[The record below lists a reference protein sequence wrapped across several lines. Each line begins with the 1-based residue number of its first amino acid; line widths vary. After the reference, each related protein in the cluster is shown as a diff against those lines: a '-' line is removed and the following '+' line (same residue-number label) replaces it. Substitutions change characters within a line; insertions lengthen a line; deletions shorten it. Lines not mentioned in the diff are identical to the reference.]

1 MLINMIPD
9 NCTVYILG
17 IRLTTSIL
25 TTNNNAKTKDSVVTQ
40 KLHITLYAL
49 KSAVTNT
56 ACCVPLARWWFTSNH
71 TTTTILRTFFRDHP
85 TNSVKALKATGRFT
99 RKTDKKNATAYT
111 TLACTEI
118 TGISSKPSL
127 TYIVAEYKMPN
138 CCRHCGTS
146 VQWWW
151 RRFYNFANKMQLQET
166 TSICKQYK

>member
-56 ACCVPLARWWFTSNH
+56 ACCVPLAR
-71 TTTTILRTFFRDHP
+71 
-85 TNSVKALKATGRFT
+85 
-99 RKTDKKNATAYT
+99 
-111 TLACTEI
+111 
-118 TGISSKPSL
+118 
-127 TYIVAEYKMPN
+127 
-138 CCRHCGTS
+138 
-146 VQWWW
+146 
-151 RRFYNFANKMQLQET
+151 
-166 TSICKQYK
+166 